1 MIKFLI
7 ISALFYSLNSN
18 LPETV
23 SFSGADYLVISHH
36 SFSSH
41 LQPLADLRDSLGLS
55 VEIIDD
61 TTIYHLFPGDS
72 CQAIKNFIFYAYTT
86 WNPSPSYILLV
97 GDAGEDGGSNNFI
110 PSKIQPKYSYYY
122 AGGLTQHCSDNW
134 YVELTGNDLIP
145 EIPIGRLPV
154 NTVQELD
161 SVINNIVRYETSINT
176 MDSIMI
182 VMAGEYVG
190 AMSIIFNTIPYHY
203 QQFKYYGTDLSA
215 DSCHQLILN
224 TFNQGLDIVFALCH
238 GCNPT
243 CPSLTWSGNF
253 VGGSAQIV
261 FSDQDFPQI
270 ISHHS
275 LPIIIE
281 FG

>member
-1 MIKFLI
+1 MIIFLI
-7 ISALFYSLNSN
+7 ISTLFYSLNSST
-18 LPETV
+18 PEHG

-41 LQPLADLRDSLGLS
+41 LLPLADLRDSLGLS
-55 VEIIDD
+55 VQIIDD
-61 TTIYHLFPGDS
+61 TTIYKIYPGDS
-72 CQAIKNFIFYAYTT
+72 CQAIKDFIFYAYTT
-86 WNPSPSYILLV
+86 WSPPPSYVLLV
-97 GDAGEDGGSNNFI
+97 GDASENGGNGNFI

-134 YVELTGNDLIP
+134 YVELTGNDLTP

-161 SVINNIVRYETSINT
+161 SIINSIIRYENSPDI

-190 AMSIIFNTIPYHY
+190 AMSAIFNTIPHHY
-203 QQFKYYGTDLSA
+203 EQFNYYGTELSA
-215 DSCHQLILN
+215 DSCHQLILT
-224 TFNQGLDIVFALCH
+224 TFTQGLDIVFALCH

-253 VGGSAQIV
+253 TGGSAQIV
-261 FSDQDFPQI
+261 FSDQDFTQI
-270 ISHHS
+270 TSPPS
-275 LPIIIE
+275 LPIIFE